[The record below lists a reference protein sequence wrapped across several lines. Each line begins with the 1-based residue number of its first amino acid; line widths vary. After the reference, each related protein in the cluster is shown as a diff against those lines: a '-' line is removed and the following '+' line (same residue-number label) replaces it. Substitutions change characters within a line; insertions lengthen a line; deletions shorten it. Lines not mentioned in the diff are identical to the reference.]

1 VGCDVP
7 TVPCTVWMTPL
18 PLPLLAVAAVDADV
32 VEADDPTDAALGA
45 GAFAGS
51 PAPLAGTDAAG
62 TDAAGTDAA
71 GTDAAGTDAAGTD
84 AACDAT
90 PATGWVTTDIRPDEP
105 ASVVP
110 G

>member
-7 TVPCTVWMTPL
+7 TVPFTVWMTPL

-71 GTDAAGTDAAGTD
+71 GTDAA
-84 AACDAT
+84 CDAT

-105 ASVVP
+105 AFVVP